1 MALVANR
8 AEDRPVR
15 DVIADFRSQKA
26 PKFTAF
32 HSQLSGA
39 NDHAPVSM
47 RDPDGE
53 IVRFGLIIMRFGA
66 RVVGFGGEIMGIH
79 SF

>member
-26 PKFTAF
+26 PKFTTF

-39 NDHAPVSM
+39 NDHAPDQCEIQAASSHP
-47 RDPDGE
+47 DP
-53 IVRFGLIIMRFGA
+53 I
-66 RVVGFGGEIMGIH
+66 
-79 SF
+79 S